1 MNFLTLNTK
10 PFVLSVNS
18 SARIYSQIHAEF
30 IFCLV
35 LRQAL
40 DLVQSEPKS
49 TNEKI
54 TESLFKIFPGA
65 VEINNAIHS
74 LLDHCPSSTS
84 CRLITIHI
92 KGTWTIRVDF
102 INTTDGLAAFVKL
115 SAVLICWEKK
125 NSRLVIF
132 LGEIIIP
139 RSDLTQNSTS
149 LRDRR
154 KKVFDEMFFCPVT
167 SERPGKRVVNLI
179 FPMDI
184 WTRTFG
190 FQSRKTW
197 TLHCWRINHQWYPKP
212 DNDDFGL
219 FGNARITSDRSE
231 ISDVEFKHS
240 KPMPWWV
247 LAPNY
252 QTWPRERDP

>member
-84 CRLITIHI
+84 CRLIAIHI
-92 KGTWTIRVDF
+92 KGTWTIRVDC

-115 SAVLICWEKK
+115 STVLSWI
-125 NSRLVIF
+125 R
-132 LGEIIIP
+132 EIIIYI
-139 RSDLTQNSTS
+139 TQKKVS
-149 LRDRR
+149 LRCTCIQPSTTRKKRRR
-154 KKVFDEMFFCPVT
+154 KGKQVIKAKT
-167 SERPGKRVVNLI
+167 SKGKNDQLNSWFNL
-179 FPMDI
+179 
-184 WTRTFG
+184 G
-190 FQSRKTW
+190 F
-197 TLHCWRINHQWYPKP
+197 
-212 DNDDFGL
+212 
-219 FGNARITSDRSE
+219 
-231 ISDVEFKHS
+231 
-240 KPMPWWV
+240 
-247 LAPNY
+247 
-252 QTWPRERDP
+252 

>member
-18 SARIYSQIHAEF
+18 FARIYSQIHAEF
-30 IFCLV
+30 IFCLF

-40 DLVQSEPKS
+40 DLVQSKPKS

-92 KGTWTIRVDF
+92 KGTWTIRVDC

-115 SAVLICWEKK
+115 SAILICWEKK
-125 NSRLVIF
+125 NSRFQSHLKLCSWSIS
-132 LGEIIIP
+132 LK
-139 RSDLTQNSTS
+139 TQIS
-149 LRDRR
+149 
-154 KKVFDEMFFCPVT
+154 
-167 SERPGKRVVNLI
+167 LI
-179 FPMDI
+179 F
-184 WTRTFG
+184 W
-190 FQSRKTW
+190 
-197 TLHCWRINHQWYPKP
+197 
-212 DNDDFGL
+212 L
-219 FGNARITSDRSE
+219 FS
-231 ISDVEFKHS
+231 
-240 KPMPWWV
+240 
-247 LAPNY
+247 
-252 QTWPRERDP
+252 

>member
-18 SARIYSQIHAEF
+18 FARIYSQIHAEF

-40 DLVQSEPKS
+40 DLVQSEPKF

-92 KGTWTIRVDF
+92 KGTWTIRVDC
-102 INTTDGLAAFVKL
+102 INTTDGSAVFVKL

-125 NSRLVIF
+125 NSLFQSHLKLCSWSISLKTQISLIF
-132 LGEIIIP
+132 WLF
-139 RSDLTQNSTS
+139 SQVKS
-149 LRDRR
+149 LFLDQTLHKIRQVFKIEG
-154 KKVFDEMFFCPVT
+154 KKVLTRCFFVL
-167 SERPGKRVVNLI
+167 SRARGQVNELWIGFFLWIIEPG
-179 FPMDI
+179 P
-184 WTRTFG
+184 
-190 FQSRKTW
+190 
-197 TLHCWRINHQWYPKP
+197 
-212 DNDDFGL
+212 
-219 FGNARITSDRSE
+219 
-231 ISDVEFKHS
+231 
-240 KPMPWWV
+240 
-247 LAPNY
+247 
-252 QTWPRERDP
+252 